1 MKAVE
6 SGDTETAQRLVDEAA
21 KAAGYDTEPLYHGT
35 RRFGFTKVS
44 CRTYRTGQAGCKNH
58 WAQTGSLSKQV

>member
-35 RRFGFTKVS
+35 QRFGFTKVKS
-44 CRTYRTGQAGCKNH
+44 FTTTAGLARKRKEALNNVI
-58 WAQTGSLSKQV
+58 T